1 MNENKTKTWLYVIIT
16 VIVSAVAVVF
26 QTILNNYYIEA
37 ETGLYEYGAQTP
49 SAFYIFMGVALFLT
63 VTASFVLRRDSLPK
77 ELNYSSIFTSLVS
90 TLVACSLIFLAVV
103 YIMSNSGGATLLE
116 KTAAFK
122 LKNVCMYLS
131 FPTAIYYFIVAFS
144 GSSRSKF
151 TAWFSFFPIIWTLS
165 YLMSVYFDHSVLMNS
180 PKRTLTEFAL
190 IILMLYQLYE
200 TRALIGKSKGVLYF
214 ILSNAAVIF
223 LSAAFIPD
231 VITFIKGDIRL
242 SVDVLSSISIASMGL
257 YVLSRAMSFAVHSD
271 GEQVANKKSL
281 KKWVAPGASAKDGL
295 FEPEEDQD

>member
-1 MNENKTKTWLYVIIT
+1 MNENKTKAWLYVIIT

-37 ETGLYEYGAQTP
+37 DTGLYEYGAQTP
-49 SAFYIFMGVALFLT
+49 SAFYIFIGVALFLT

-77 ELNYSSIFTSLVS
+77 ELNYGSIFTSLAA

-103 YIMSNSGGATLLE
+103 YIMSNSGEVSLFE
-116 KTAAFK
+116 RTAAIK
-122 LKNVCMYLS
+122 IKNVCMYLS

-180 PKRTLTEFAL
+180 PKRTITELAL

-200 TRALIGKSKGVLYF
+200 TRALLAKSKAVIYF

-223 LSAAFIPD
+223 LSAAFIPE
-231 VITFIKGDIRL
+231 VIAFVKGEIKL
-242 SVDVLSSISIASMGL
+242 SVDVLSSVCLGAIGV

-271 GEQVANKKSL
+271 GEQIVNKKSL
-281 KKWVAPGASAKDGL
+281 KKLVAPGASAKDDL